1 VTYLGSK
8 LKELRGSLS
17 LYEVGED
24 TGIPRIE
31 ISRYER
37 GQHLPTPKNLKK
49 LADYYE
55 VPYEDLRVL
64 YFSDYFSE
72 ENDDRPIVLRW
83 ALKEALNTKEM
94 DIIEAFRGIS
104 PSKQAEIQEHLLAL
118 LKEAKG

>member
-1 VTYLGSK
+1 MTYLGNK

-17 LYEVGED
+17 LYEVGGD

-37 GQHLPTPKNLKK
+37 GQHLPTPKNLQK

-72 ENDDRPIVLRW
+72 ENVDRPVVLKW
-83 ALKEALNTKEM
+83 ALTQVLNSMEM
-94 DIIEAFRGIS
+94 NIISAFRGI
-104 PSKQAEIQEHLLAL
+104 PVTKQGEVQERLLAML
-118 LKEAKG
+118 NEEAT